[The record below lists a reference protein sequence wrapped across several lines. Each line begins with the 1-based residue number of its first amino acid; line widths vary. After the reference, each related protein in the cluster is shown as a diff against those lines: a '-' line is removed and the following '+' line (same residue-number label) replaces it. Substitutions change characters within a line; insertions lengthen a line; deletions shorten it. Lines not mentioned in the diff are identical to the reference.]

1 MKFLKWHLVSDLDDY
16 IYGRN
21 TIRILEDKIKF
32 YEKEN
37 YKQYQEI
44 ERLKEENKW
53 LREHQK
59 IETVNLE
66 EVKDDSYMQ

>member
-21 TIRILEDKIKF
+21 TIRILEDEIKF

-37 YKQYQEI
+37 YKQYKEI

-66 EVKDDSYMQ
+66 EVKDEYSR

>member
-21 TIRILEDKIKF
+21 TIRILKDEIKF

-37 YKQYQEI
+37 YKQYKEI

-59 IETVNLE
+59 MEIVNLE
-66 EVKDDSYMQ
+66 EVKDE